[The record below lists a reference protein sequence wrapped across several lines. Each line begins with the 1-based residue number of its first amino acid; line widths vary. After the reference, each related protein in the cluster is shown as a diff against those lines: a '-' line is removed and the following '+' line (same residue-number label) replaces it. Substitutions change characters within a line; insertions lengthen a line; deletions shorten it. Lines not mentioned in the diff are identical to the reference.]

1 MTTQDQTPTPS
12 QGGNEGTG
20 NNGLGRRLGHQPV
33 LFATLARQIL
43 EAHLRQRHRLLD
55 LPTSDLHAVAAEEA
69 DLLIRA
75 MAAAAHA
82 DGALDPRER
91 GRIRAALRTSRIGE
105 AERRDLERIIKEPP
119 CLETL
124 VRRADTPRMAARFY
138 AVSLAV
144 LDLAVSDRET
154 AVNRSY
160 LRYLAHRLDLP
171 GDLVVRLNRRFGMRG
186 EGRAVRPPVP
196 TR

>member
-1 MTTQDQTPTPS
+1 MTTQDQTPSP
-12 QGGNEGTG
+12 GGNEQTE

-33 LFATLARQIL
+33 LLATLARQIL
-43 EAHLRQRHRLLD
+43 EAHLRQRHWLLD
-55 LPTSDLHAVAAEEA
+55 LPTSDLHTVAAEEA

-82 DGALDPRER
+82 DGGLDPREH
-91 GRIRAALRTSRIGE
+91 GRIRAALRTSQIGE
-105 AERRDLERIIKEPP
+105 AERRDLKRIIEEPP

-124 VRRADTPRMAARFY
+124 LRRVNTPRMAARFY

-144 LDLAVSDRET
+144 LDLAVSGREA

-186 EGRAVRPPVP
+186 LERGLRPPAP